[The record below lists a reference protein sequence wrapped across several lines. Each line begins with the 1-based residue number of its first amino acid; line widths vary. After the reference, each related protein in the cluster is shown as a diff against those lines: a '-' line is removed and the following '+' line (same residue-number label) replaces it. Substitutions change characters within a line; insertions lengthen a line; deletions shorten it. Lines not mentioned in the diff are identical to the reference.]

1 MILIVFGTRPEWL
14 KLRPVIDTME
24 ELGLSFR
31 ILFTGQHEDIIDN
44 SLDSYSFSTLEINN
58 DICKNR
64 LDSIVCSIMSQIDNH
79 LKGISHVLVQ
89 GDTTTVFATAL
100 AAFHRSIPVIH
111 LEAGLRTWDN
121 KNPYPE
127 EFNRQATGCIADI
140 HLCPTAVAR
149 CNLWESGKATL
160 TSSVHVVGN
169 TVLDNIVDFMYDYKM
184 RTGNDPM
191 ALKKD
196 KILVTLHRRENHKN
210 IKKWFKRIDKLAKKY
225 SEYEWVLPV
234 HPNPNVL
241 RHAEN
246 LNYVKVVDPLE
257 HEDLLELLCSC
268 RFVITD
274 SGGIQEE
281 AAFLRVPCIVCREK
295 TERTEGIGSF
305 SFFATEPKAL
315 KDRLKELENYEIDEK
330 LPCPYGD
337 GYSAIKVVEIIKKE
351 MALNNKKYMESDS

>member
-1 MILIVFGTRPEWL
+1 MILTVFGTRPEWL
-14 KLRPVIDTME
+14 KIRPVVDTME
-24 ELGLSFR
+24 ECGIPFR
-31 ILFTGQHEDIIDN
+31 ILFTGQHEDIIDS
-44 SLDSYSFSTLEINN
+44 SLDDYVISTLEINN

-79 LKGISHVLVQ
+79 LEGISHVLIQ

-100 AAFHRSIPVIH
+100 AAYHRNIPVIH

-140 HLCPTAVAR
+140 HLCPTDTAR
-149 CNLWESGKATL
+149 SNLWESGIQGN
-160 TSSVHVVGN
+160 TSSIHVVGN
-169 TVLDNIVDFMYDYKM
+169 TVLDNIVDFKFDYKM
-184 RTGNDPM
+184 RTGNDLM

-210 IKKWFKRIDKLAKKY
+210 IKKWFKQIDKLAKKY
-225 SEYEWVLPV
+225 SQYEWVLPV

-241 RHAEN
+241 RHAEK
-246 LNYVKVVDPLE
+246 LKYVTVVDPLE
-257 HEDLLELLCSC
+257 HERLLELLCSC
-268 RFVITD
+268 RIVITD

-281 AAFLRVPCIVCREK
+281 AAFLRVPCIVCRKK
-295 TERTEGIGSF
+295 TERTEGVGSF
-305 SFFATEPKAL
+305 SFFATEPKFL
-315 KDRLKELENYEIDEK
+315 KDRFKELKNYKIDEK

-337 GYSAIKVVEIIKKE
+337 GNSAIKVVRIIE
-351 MALNNKKYMESDS
+351 QELGLNNKKYTEK